1 MRRLTD
7 FEVIFG
13 VDKSISGS
21 KAEIGKRLDEIVD
34 AGKWAWRFPI
44 F

>member
-21 KAEIGKRLDEIVD
+21 KAEIGKRLDEIA
-34 AGKWAWRFPI
+34 AGEIAAVF
-44 F
+44 